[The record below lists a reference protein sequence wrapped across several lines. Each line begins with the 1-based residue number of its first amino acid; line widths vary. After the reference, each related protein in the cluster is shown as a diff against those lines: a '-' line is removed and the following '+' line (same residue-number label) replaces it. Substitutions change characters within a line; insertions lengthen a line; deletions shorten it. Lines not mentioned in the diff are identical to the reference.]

1 MWKGVLSAENGRRS
15 MSSGKRLSRGCTRE
29 SERESEAE
37 RRRETEKI
45 GGRLRR
51 STGREKV
58 GGGRWG
64 EAMEVLG
71 EGREKL

>member
-1 MWKGVLSAENGRRS
+1 MSAENGRRS

-45 GGRLRR
+45 GGR
-51 STGREKV
+51 EKV